1 MFKKTAGFIACS
13 LAISASSAWAAND
26 ANSLINI
33 TAVIPAK
40 DFYAFPVEPEF
51 GKNETMNYN
60 LANGSLGSLRAM
72 YELKNAAGSIQA
84 YIDGGPAKLRNGN
97 STHDINLATSF
108 NGVVLTAA
116 PQEVVT
122 TAQAATGT
130 RAELVIT
137 PDTPVA
143 AAAGTFTAS
152 LTVIFDNIPG
162 VI

>member
-40 DFYAFPVEPEF
+40 DFYAFPVDSDF
-51 GKNETMNYN
+51 GKNETMTYN
-60 LANGSLGSLRAM
+60 LANGSLGTLRAM